1 MKKQR
6 LLAMAL
12 LSLLA
17 AMLLQWA
24 IAKADQKNQMQEVFI
39 LKEPLAAGQFLD
51 LTKCNRL
58 LVSASGKERQTYLTK
73 EALAK
78 RPQIGEALNV
88 GTVLL
93 NSHLQT
99 QRDAVFMHSMV
110 IRLDNEAAH
119 LGGFVPGEQ
128 VDALCY
134 RQGQSQRLQGIEV
147 LKIDV
152 VSPLENPVFI
162 LTLRGEVSD
171 LETLMLAQSEGIV
184 RIIKKV
190 SIQ

>member
-12 LSLLA
+12 LSLVA
-17 AMLLQWA
+17 AVLLQWA
-24 IAKADQKNQMQEVFI
+24 IAKADQNNQMQEVFI

-51 LTKCNRL
+51 SAKCNRL
-58 LVSASGKERQTYLTK
+58 LVAASDKEKQAYLTK

-78 RPQIGEALNV
+78 RPAIGEALNA

-93 NSHLQT
+93 NSHLQAE
-99 QRDAVFMHSMV
+99 RDAVFMHSMV

-119 LGGFVPGEQ
+119 LGGFVPGEK

-162 LTLRGEVSD
+162 LTLRGEVSA

-190 SIQ
+190 SIH